1 MKCEKCGTEIKED
14 CLFCHNCGTAVQ
26 IVPDYEPELDDL
38 QIKIASAQTKMP
50 NKPTVRQ
57 IEEKT
62 EEGLETLKKANWKK
76 LFFIFLVIAGVCS
89 FLISYGTVLKK
100 QDPDAMQKNEELPV
114 PEPEKTGVAK
124 PEFNLPTGGY
134 SYYIKVEITSEVPGK
149 IFYTLDGSM
158 PDENS
163 LLYEGPINLGKGL
176 TVVRAYVMDE
186 DGNSSEVASEI
197 YEIEFG
203 APDRPEITPEEG
215 EYSGEQYIRATIP
228 EGCHV
233 YYTLDCTE
241 PTESSDIYNGEFLM
255 PTGTTT
261 IKMIAVD
268 ENGMHSETNTVVYT
282 CTEEIPT
289 E

>member
-76 LFFIFLVIAGVCS
+76 IFFVFLVIAGVCS

-233 YYTLDCTE
+233 YYTLDGTE